1 MNVIRMLLELPDVE
15 LNFNNVFERGDPP
28 LLFTTV
34 DTIDPPLIG
43 KLRSQSFITSILSS
57 FNIISC
63 SSRKT
68 KRISF
73 DTLECTYH

>member
-1 MNVIRMLLELPDVE
+1 MLLELPDVE
-15 LNFNNVFERGDPP
+15 LNFNNVFERGDRVI
-28 LLFTTV
+28 V

>member
-15 LNFNNVFERGDPP
+15 LNFNNVFERGDRVI
-28 LLFTTV
+28 V